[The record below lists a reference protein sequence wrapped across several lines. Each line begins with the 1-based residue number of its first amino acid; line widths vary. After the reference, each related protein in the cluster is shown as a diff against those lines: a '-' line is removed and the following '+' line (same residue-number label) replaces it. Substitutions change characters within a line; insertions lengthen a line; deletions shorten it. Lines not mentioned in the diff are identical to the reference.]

1 MCGKEASNRE
11 SDPHGQFGYHDYV
24 PKVEET
30 PAVAPSVLRDA
41 ATRAAVWG
49 VIADAAKDRQNEA
62 KAELADLEP
71 GDTVAAKLGGQ
82 IVGKATKTKGR
93 SRLSVHD
100 EAAFLAWVKS
110 THPTEVVE
118 SVNPAFVKSLEARAK
133 ELGLGPVIDNQG
145 EVVPGVEIVQ
155 GDPYVTVRK
164 EKDASVLVAGLLA
177 NGRVTLDGIRELAA
191 PKPEPLNR
199 YEQDRRA
206 GGVA

>member
-1 MCGKEASNRE
+1 MRE
-11 SDPHGQFGYHDYV
+11 SDPHGQWGYHDFV

-49 VIADAAKDRQNEA
+49 VIAAAAKDRQDEA
-62 KAELADLEP
+62 KAELASLEP
-71 GDTVAAKLGGQ
+71 GDTVAAKVGGQ
-82 IVGKATKTKGR
+82 IVGKATQTKGR
-93 SRLSVHD
+93 SKLAVHD
-100 EAAFLAWVKS
+100 EAAFLEWVKAA
-110 THPTEVVE
+110 HPTEVVE
-118 SVNPAFVKSLEARAK
+118 AVNPAFVKSLEARAK

-145 EVVPGVEIVQ
+145 EVVPGVEIVS

-164 EKDASVLVAGLLA
+164 EKDAPLLVAQLLSS
-177 NGRVTLDGIRELAA
+177 GRVHLDGIRELEA

-199 YEQDRRA
+199 YEQDRQA